1 MTIILFE
8 VTLSFCCLKNFLGLM
23 QVASESDGSR
33 STALDTFGNC
43 FALGTL
49 VRHPYQL
56 SILLCL
62 SFFLSVPWP
71 IDCWFEKCTLWTP
84 RDSEPITNDYY

>member
-1 MTIILFE
+1 
-8 VTLSFCCLKNFLGLM
+8 M
-23 QVASESDGSR
+23 QVASESDGSK

-62 SFFLSVPWP
+62 SLFFCLYHGRLTADLKMHPMNAQGLWTYYKWLLLASYS
-71 IDCWFEKCTLWTP
+71 EQTLWM
-84 RDSEPITNDYY
+84 

>member
-1 MTIILFE
+1 
-8 VTLSFCCLKNFLGLM
+8 M

-56 SILLCL
+56 SILFCL
-62 SFFLSVPWP
+62 SLFVSVCTMVDWLL
-71 IDCWFEKCTLWTP
+71 IWKCTLWTP